1 MRIRFDKV
9 NCLQTGAIAALLF
22 ILFVGLFCTPV
33 NVFAANTDTQAQ
45 IQRLENEIQT
55 LSRAVFK
62 GEQPPAGS
70 MSSSVADQAVQADMQ
85 NRMSQMEMS
94 IQQLT
99 GKVEEQQHTISNL
112 RDQLAKSGAGTI
124 ASANGSGFGMTSTM
138 AGATPVNPP
147 QPDMPQPT
155 ATTSTYS
162 YTSRPTNAGETG
174 SAAAANEGFTMSDPN
189 APAPANAPTS
199 GKLGS
204 MVTNVDQ
211 NGNATDASAGT
222 PTGEYEAA
230 YTMLRGQDY
239 AGAQSAFDAFIKKY
253 PDNSLVPNAR
263 YWIGESYYVRNQ
275 FEQATRVFAETY
287 QKYPKAPK
295 APDTL
300 LKLGMSL
307 AGQGK
312 TKDACIALLQLKKQ
326 YPAGSAPVL
335 SRGDQEIARLKCN
348 AAQ

>member
-33 NVFAANTDTQAQ
+33 NVFAANSDTNAQ
-45 IQRLENEIQT
+45 IKRLENEIQT

-70 MSSSVADQAVQADMQ
+70 MNAPIADQAIQADMQ
-85 NRMSQMEMS
+85 NRLSQMEMS

-112 RDQLAKSGAGTI
+112 RDQLAKSGAGTVTP
-124 ASANGSGFGMTSTM
+124 ANGNGFGMTSTS
-138 AGATPVNPP
+138 TTSVNPP
-147 QPDMPQPT
+147 QPEMQQPT
-155 ATTSTYS
+155 ATTSTYT
-162 YTSRPTNAGETG
+162 YTSRPSNSGEIG

-211 NGNATDASAGT
+211 NGNASDASANT
-222 PTGEYEAA
+222 PTGQYEAA
-230 YTMLRGQDY
+230 YTLLKSQDY
-239 AGAQSAFDAFIKKY
+239 AGAQNAFDAFIKKY
-253 PDNSLVPNAR
+253 PDNSLVPNAK

-275 FEQATRVFAETY
+275 FDQSARVFADTY

-335 SRGDQEIARLKCN
+335 SRGDQEIERLKCN

>member
-1 MRIRFDKV
+1 MRIRFDRV
-9 NCLQTGAIAALLF
+9 LLQTGAIAALL
-22 ILFVGLFCTPV
+22 LFVAPV
-33 NVFAANTDTQAQ
+33 SGYAANPDTQAQ

-55 LSRAVFK
+55 LSLAVFK

-70 MSSSVADQAVQADMQ
+70 ISIGDQANQADMQ
-85 NRMSQMEMS
+85 NRLSQLEMS

-99 GKVEEQQHTISNL
+99 GKVEEQQHTINTL
-112 RDQLAKSGAGTI
+112 RDQLAKSGAGVVAPT
-124 ASANGSGFGMTSTM
+124 STSNYGMTSTSTAM
-138 AGATPVNPP
+138 TATPP
-147 QPDMPQPT
+147 QPQPQPANPIMVQQPT
-155 ATTSTYS
+155 ATTSTYT
-162 YTSRPTNAGETG
+162 YTTKPANAPEA
-174 SAAAANEGFTMSDPN
+174 SAAAANEGFSMSDPD
-189 APAPANAPTS
+189 AAAPANAPTS

-211 NGNATDASAGT
+211 NGAATDANAGT

-230 YTMLRGQDY
+230 YTLLKNQDY
-239 AGAQSAFDAFIKKY
+239 SGAQAAFDAFIKKY
-253 PDNSLVPNAR
+253 PDNTLVPNAK
-263 YWIGESYYVRNQ
+263 YWTGETYYVRNN

-287 QKYPKAPK
+287 QKYPNAPK

-312 TKDACIALLQLKKQ
+312 TKDACIALGQLKKQ

-335 SRGDQEIARLKCN
+335 SRGDQELARLKCN
-348 AAQ
+348 APQ

>member
-1 MRIRFDKV
+1 MRIRFNSV
-9 NCLQTGAIAALLF
+9 LLQTGAIAALL
-22 ILFVGLFCTPV
+22 LFSGPAH
-33 NVFAANTDTQAQ
+33 AANPDTQAQ

-62 GEQPPAGS
+62 GEQPRPGAISIG
-70 MSSSVADQAVQADMQ
+70 DQANQADMQ
-85 NRMSQMEMS
+85 NRISQLEMT

-99 GKVEEQQHTISNL
+99 GKVEEQQHAINTL
-112 RDQLAKSGAGTI
+112 RDQLAKSGAGVI
-124 ASANGSGFGMTSTM
+124 APSGTGMTSVSTTT
-138 AGATPVNPP
+138 ATVPP
-147 QPDMPQPT
+147 QPANPMMVQQPT
-155 ATTSTYS
+155 ATTSTYT
-162 YTSRPTNAGETG
+162 YTTKPN
-174 SAAAANEGFTMSDPN
+174 AAADNEGFSMNDPD

-211 NGNATDASAGT
+211 NGTATDGSAGT

-230 YTMLRGQDY
+230 YTLLKNQDY
-239 AGAQSAFDAFIKKY
+239 AAAQAAFDAFIKKY
-253 PDNSLVPNAR
+253 PDNSLVPNAK
-263 YWIGESYYVRNQ
+263 YWTGETYYVRNN
-275 FEQATRVFAETY
+275 FDQATRVFAETY
-287 QKYPKAPK
+287 QKYPNAPK

-312 TKDACIALLQLKKQ
+312 TKDACIALAQLKKQ

-335 SRGDQEIARLKCN
+335 SRGDQELTRLKCN
-348 AAQ
+348 AP